1 MLGLQMPVTTLPG
14 SGRRRAFIQR
24 EHKEKLRET
33 VVPSRIVMV
42 QWLKTK
48 KGSLVHWFCHG
59 QQQGVAD
66 INQLS
71 YLGSVKESQA
81 ITKLLGLRKR
91 TYGRRA
97 SYYTPPLPDDVL
109 CLDTK

>member
-1 MLGLQMPVTTLPG
+1 MKEVIYSGRWLENQTMMHYYDEAWDQISYLPVMIHNIRLVRVFIYLMLGLQMPVTTLPG

-59 QQQGVAD
+59 QQLTGCC
-66 INQLS
+66 
-71 YLGSVKESQA
+71 GH
-81 ITKLLGLRKR
+81 
-91 TYGRRA
+91 
-97 SYYTPPLPDDVL
+97 
-109 CLDTK
+109 